1 MITSEFYKKGFLI
14 TSNKNLTSDSKLLN
28 SNIILDTGSTH
39 TFFGELNN
47 YGTIVIHGEAK
58 VLPIESYNTKVD
70 YNLFKN
76 IVGPVEI
83 TDEMSIMNEV
93 SIT

>member
-1 MITSEFYKKGFLI
+1 MVTSEFYKKGFLI
-14 TSNKNLTSDSKLLN
+14 ISNKNLTSDSKLLN
-28 SNIILDTGSTH
+28 SDTVLDTGKIH

-47 YGTIVIHGEAK
+47 YGTITILGEAK

-76 IVGPVEI
+76 IVGPIEI
-83 TDEMSIMNEV
+83 TNEMSIMNEV